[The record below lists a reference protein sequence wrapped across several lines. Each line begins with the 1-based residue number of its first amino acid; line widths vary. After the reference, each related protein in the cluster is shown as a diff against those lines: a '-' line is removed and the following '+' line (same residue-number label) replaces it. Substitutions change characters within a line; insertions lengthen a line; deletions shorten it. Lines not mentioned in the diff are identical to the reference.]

1 MNTAAAISSATPVS
15 TLGQATTLN
24 QNFDTFLKLL
34 TTQLQ
39 YQDPLSP
46 LDTNQFTQ
54 QLVQF
59 SGVEQSIK
67 ANQNLETLIASVKS
81 NNLSNAAT
89 YLGRTVTANTSA
101 LNITQGTGGTWQY
114 KLGAG
119 AAETT
124 LSIVNARG
132 TKVFETT
139 GDVSQGTHAFV
150 WDGKDASGRAV
161 PSGTYRLQVASTT
174 GAGTDI
180 DTSVSI
186 TGRVDSLETSGGVNQ
201 LIVANTP
208 IDFAAIQ
215 RIDAN

>member
-1 MNTAAAISSATPVS
+1 MNTAAAVSSTTPVT

-39 YQDPLSP
+39 YQDPLDP

-67 ANQNLETLIASVKS
+67 ANQNLETLIASVQS
-81 NNLSNAAT
+81 SNLSNAAT
-89 YLGRTVTANTSA
+89 YLGRTVTANSDA
-101 LNITQGTGGTWQY
+101 LNMTQGSGGTWHY
-114 KLGAG
+114 SNGAT
-119 AAETT
+119 AADTT

-132 TKVFETT
+132 VKVFETT
-139 GDVSQGTHAFV
+139 GDVQQGNHTFQ
-150 WDGKDASGRAV
+150 WDGKDSSGRAV
-161 PSGTYRLQVASTT
+161 PSGTYRLQVASST

-180 DTSVSI
+180 DTTISI
-186 TGRVDSLETSGGVNQ
+186 SGRVDSLETSNGVNR

-208 IDFAAIQ
+208 IDFSAIQ